1 MVDATQSDTP
11 LKVALVIPT
20 LVRGGA
26 EKQLCLL
33 AAGLVQHGIEPHVVV
48 LTHDGPLHDDLTAAG
63 VPVTI
68 IGKRFR
74 GDVTAYF
81 DFANG

>member
-48 LTHDGPLHDDLTAAG
+48 L
-63 VPVTI
+63 
-68 IGKRFR
+68 
-74 GDVTAYF
+74 YS
-81 DFANG
+81 